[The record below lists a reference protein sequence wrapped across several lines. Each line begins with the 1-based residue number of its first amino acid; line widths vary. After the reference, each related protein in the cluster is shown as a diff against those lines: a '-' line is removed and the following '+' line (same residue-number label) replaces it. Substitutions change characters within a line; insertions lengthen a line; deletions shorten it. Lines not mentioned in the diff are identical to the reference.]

1 MIVSNGQA
9 LDFAPQAL
17 GETTPLASAG
27 GYFYAEQGLT
37 LANKYAAYGEIYR
50 RQPMIAGLVDKLA
63 NALARLSVQVWQSTD
78 AGKNQIEQ
86 SPYAK
91 LLKRPC
97 LAMSPF
103 NFWRWTA
110 STYEIYGEAFWLKVR
125 DARHNVIGLW
135 PMHPS
140 RTAIV
145 REQDEETGRWQT
157 FYVFTLGVASA
168 GLLKARTEDVV
179 PFLRYNPDN
188 LMRGLSRLEPLNST
202 LLGEDASR
210 RANASSWRKGARPAL
225 MFGTEGKLSDQ
236 AYGRLQRTITANHGG
251 PDAAGG
257 TMLLEEGMKP
267 YPIQMTAVE
276 MQYIDSR
283 KLNLQEACMVYDVP
297 PPVVHILDHATFSN
311 ITEQMRSLYRDTMPP
326 RLEDIESA
334 IDHWLRPE
342 FASEDT
348 VAKFALDEVL
358 RGDFETRAVAVGNLI
373 EKGVMKPS
381 EARPLFDLDDAGAV
395 ADKLYANAALQE
407 LGRPAERVTI
417 TAQAPASPGEA
428 ADAADTQADAANQ
441 QDDALTGRQ
450 GGTRTVVEYA
460 PTVKRGGRPPKG
472 EQRA

>member
-1 MIVSNGQA
+1 MIVSGGQA

-17 GETTPLASAG
+17 GEVTPISAAN
-27 GYFYAEQGLT
+27 GYFYAEQGLS
-37 LANKYAAYGEIYR
+37 LANKYAAYGELYR

-63 NALARLSVQVWQSTD
+63 NALARLTIQVWQTNE
-78 AGKNQIEQ
+78 AGKNQVGQ

-97 LAMSPF
+97 PAMSPF

-140 RTAIV
+140 RTAIL
-145 REQDEETGRWQT
+145 REVDEVTKRWQT

-168 GLLKARTEDVV
+168 GLLKAPAEDVV

-202 LLGEDASR
+202 LLAEDASR
-210 RANASSWRKGARPAL
+210 RANASSWKKGARPGL
-225 MFGTEGKLSDQ
+225 MISTDQSLSDR
-236 AYGRLQRTITANHGG
+236 AYARLKSTIMSNHSG

-257 TMLLEEGMKP
+257 TMFLEEGAKP
-267 YPIQMTAVE
+267 FLIQHTAVE

-283 KLNLQEACMVYDVP
+283 KLNLQEACMVYDMP

-334 IDHWLRPE
+334 MDHWLRPE
-342 FASEDT
+342 FAGDDT
-348 VAKFALDEVL
+348 AAWFALDEVL

-417 TAQAPASPGEA
+417 TAQAPASPGEI
-428 ADAADTQADAANQ
+428 ADAQEAQDSAAQQ
-441 QDDALTGRQ
+441 QDDAAAQRQ
-450 GGTRTVVEYA
+450 GGTRTVVDYA
-460 PTVKRGGRPPKG
+460 PVRKRGGRPPKKG
-472 EQRA
+472 QS